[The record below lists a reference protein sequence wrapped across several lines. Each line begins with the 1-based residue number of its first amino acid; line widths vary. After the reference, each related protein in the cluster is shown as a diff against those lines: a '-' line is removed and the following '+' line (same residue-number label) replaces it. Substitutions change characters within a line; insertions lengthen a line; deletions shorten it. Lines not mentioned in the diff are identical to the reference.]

1 MKNDTSKRTI
11 AQDVRIAKDL
21 LYSQNVIDA
30 LKVEKDPNKRNRI
43 LINARKGVI
52 R

>member
-1 MKNDTSKRTI
+1 MNGKPLNNTI
-11 AQDVRIAKDL
+11 AQDVKIAKDL

-30 LKVEKDPNKRNRI
+30 LKAEKDPNKRNRI
-43 LINARKGVI
+43 LTNARKGVI